1 MKNILFITLVSVLLF
16 SCKEKETEEPQQ
28 EPPAETTAEYNKESV
43 TERGMQYAQATQQ
56 LLAQNLLKA
65 IGDEGTL
72 HAVEFCNIEAM
83 PLTRQ
88 MEEEHNAYIRRVSD
102 RNRNPQN
109 EASEQELDYIEHFKE
124 QVATGKS
131 PEPIV
136 ITENGRTRFYS
147 PILTNKMCLQCHGQ
161 PEQMQPEVIKKLQD
175 LYPNDKAVG
184 YSENEVRGLWSIEFE
199 E

>member
-1 MKNILFITLVSVLLF
+1 MKSILLIILFSVLLF
-16 SCKEKETEEPQQ
+16 SCKEKETEKTEQ
-28 EPPAETTAEYNKESV
+28 ETPSGTTAEYNKESV

-65 IGDEGTL
+65 IADEGTL
-72 HAVEFCNIEAM
+72 HAIEFCNVEAL

-88 MEEEHNAYIRRVSD
+88 MEEEHNAFIRRVSD
-102 RNRNPQN
+102 RNRNTKN

-136 ITENGRTRFYS
+136 ITENGRSRFYS
-147 PILTNKMCLQCHGQ
+147 PILTNKMCLQCHGK
-161 PEQMQPEVIKKLQD
+161 PEQMQSEVIKKLQD
-175 LYPNDKAVG
+175 LYPTDKAVG
-184 YSENEVRGLWSIEFE
+184 YAENEVRGLWSIEFE

>member
-1 MKNILFITLVSVLLF
+1 MKKIMFIIFFSVLLI
-16 SCKEKETEEPQQ
+16 SCKEKESEKSKQEAPEE
-28 EPPAETTAEYNKESV
+28 TSAEYNKESV
-43 TERGMQYAQATQQ
+43 AERGMQYAQSTQQ

-65 IGDEGTL
+65 IGDKGTL

-83 PLTRQ
+83 PLTRK

-102 RNRNPQN
+102 RNRNPEN

-124 QVATGKS
+124 QVATGKKT
-131 PEPIV
+131 EPIV
-136 ITENGRTRFYS
+136 ITENERSRFYS

-161 PEQMQPEVIKKLQD
+161 PAQMQPEVIKKLQD

-199 E
+199 D

>member
-1 MKNILFITLVSVLLF
+1 MKTFLLIALFSVLLF
-16 SCKEKETEEPQQ
+16 SCKDKDTRGPEHETST
-28 EPPAETTAEYNKESV
+28 ETTAEYNKEAV
-43 TERGMQYAQATQQ
+43 AERGMQYAQATQQ
-56 LLAQNLLKA
+56 LLAQNLVKA
-65 IGDEGTL
+65 IGEKGTL
-72 HAVEFCNIEAM
+72 YAVEFCNIEAM
-83 PLTRQ
+83 PLTRK
-88 MEEEHNAYIRRVSD
+88 MEEEHNAFIRRVSD
-102 RNRNPQN
+102 RNRNAKN

-124 QVATGKS
+124 QIATGKD

-136 ITENGRTRFYS
+136 ITENGRSRFYS
-147 PILTNKMCLQCHGQ
+147 PIITNKMCLQCHGK